1 MFASQYT
8 KVLPIEM
15 AGQYLQATVHVLEAV
30 DASAPIKISAVKAV
44 LKYGFISMMLCL
56 CLIMCLR
63 HSFCKDISDSLL
75 EPVAPRI
82 AMAVGPFLSVTSED
96 TLSLVLEA
104 LLTIVEIRK
113 CAWMTQ
119 DLATSLVSAVLDIWT
134 KNNKGTFYIR
144 DCHAHG

>member
-1 MFASQYT
+1 MT
-8 KVLPIEM
+8 L
-15 AGQYLQATVHVLEAV
+15 
-30 DASAPIKISAVKAV
+30 
-44 LKYGFISMMLCL
+44 MLCM
-56 CLIMCLR
+56 CLIMRLGR
-63 HSFCKDISDSLL
+63 SFCKDISDGLL

-82 AMAVGPFLSVTSED
+82 ARAVGPFLSVTSED

-104 LLTIVEIRK
+104 LLTIVEIRE